1 MAEIPVERKEG
12 GFPWWL
18 IPLILLL
25 LLLPLLYFTC
35 GRNTAVDTTNGN
47 GNRTATVTN
56 GGSANRGGN
65 TTAATTTSGTSGNTA
80 VVVNSDN
87 NGSASNAGVA
97 GANGSRNT
105 NSGSVITDVNFYGNT
120 ADKNSLVGR
129 GLFVNGVTVNRVLS
143 DRIFTVK
150 SGSGEMFVMLGEN
163 LDSGGGKEQQI
174 RIRAGQTVNL
184 GGEFRTVPNAETK
197 DEQSR
202 DLNQKEY
209 AQMKGQQTYLHA
221 NSVADAK

>member
-35 GRNTAVDTTNGN
+35 GRNTAVDNTNVNGNRAAVTTTNGN
-47 GNRTATVTN
+47 
-56 GGSANRGGN
+56 ANRGAN
-65 TTAATTTSGTSGNTA
+65 NTA
-80 VVVNSDN
+80 VVTGSDN
-87 NGSASNAGVA
+87 NGASSNASNASGA
-97 GANGSRNT
+97 GGAGSARNANP
-105 NSGSVITDVNFYGNT
+105 GSVITDVNYYGGAT
-120 ADKNSLVGR
+120 DKNALVGR

-143 DRIFTVK
+143 DRAFTVK

-163 LDSGGGKEQQI
+163 LDSGGGKEKQI
-174 RIRAGQTVNL
+174 RIRPGQTINL

-209 AQMKGQQTYLHA
+209 AQMKGQQVYLHA